1 MYVEIPNV
9 PGTAESRLAALKE
22 SRELLK
28 GEPATKPVMFAGNST
43 EPGEVAGSTELINL
57 ATYIETGHSYFDTHP
72 TGKRRPKIVNVHA
85 TVVAPPGIDTADLE
99 HFLHHVE
106 NGDFSE
112 FVQDLIK
119 DRPKPEQ
126 ADDEQSAD
134 GNDTA
139 N

>member
-1 MYVEIPNV
+1 MYTELPAV
-9 PGTAESRLAALKE
+9 PGTAESRIAALKE

-28 GEPATKPVMFAGNST
+28 GEPATKPVIFAGNGT
-43 EPGEVAGSTELINL
+43 EPGKVADSAELINL
-57 ATYIETGHSYFDTHP
+57 ATYIETGHAYTDLHP

-85 TVVAPPGIDTADLE
+85 TVLAPPGIDTADLE

-134 GNDTA
+134 GDTT